1 MKPDPDK
8 LRTLLD
14 DVLPADSEHCGPSSA
29 EVLTMLRHERQR
41 QSRLGSG
48 AAMMAITLLIV
59 SAMLWQREPASTPP
73 VVEAAAKPQPIV
85 IRTVNDEEL
94 LALLHDTPAALMKMP
109 DGSST
114 LFIIEP

>member
-1 MKPDPDK
+1 MKPDPEK

-14 DVLPADSEHCGPSSA
+14 DVLPADSQHCGLSSA
-29 EVLTMLRHERQR
+29 EVLAMLHLERQR
-41 QSRLGSG
+41 QSRMRIGT
-48 AAMMAITLLIV
+48 AMVAIPLLIV
-59 SAMLWQREPASTPP
+59 SAMLWQQEPASAPS
-73 VVEAAAKPQPIV
+73 VVETAPNPQPIV
-85 IRTVNDEEL
+85 IHTVNDEEL